1 MSSLDLM
8 ICYLG
13 LVLIVISID
22 CYVGLV
28 LLISSFS

>member
-1 MSSLDLM
+1 MGLDFM

-13 LVLIVISID
+13 LVLQVIGID

-28 LLISSFS
+28 SLISSFS

>member
-1 MSSLDLM
+1 MLGLDLM

-13 LVLIVISID
+13 LVLQVIGID
-22 CYVGLV
+22 CYQGLV

>member
-22 CYVGLV
+22 YYVGLV